1 MWDWCGFLLGSV
13 LRFDLLVGAFPSYL
27 DSDAH
32 SFSRAHARIPK
43 SFMFFAVTSVTP
55 LPQKPT
61 EKAMKQWPKIFL
73 IYCHTERKGGF
84 TTIFLLNSTSN
95 ASINLKDKA
104 LETIGDRCDSKKHK
118 TLVYTRVRARE
129 NGMLLR
135 WNSRFI
141 TRLLHQ
147 TAHECIWVKALS
159 RNVPR
164 FEENVPRF
172 EENVPRFGEYL
183 PRFEENLPHVGE

>member
-1 MWDWCGFLLGSV
+1 
-13 LRFDLLVGAFPSYL
+13 
-27 DSDAH
+27 
-32 SFSRAHARIPK
+32 
-43 SFMFFAVTSVTP
+43 MFFAVTSVTP

-61 EKAMKQWPKIFL
+61 EKARKQWPKIFL
-73 IYCHTERKGGF
+73 ICCHTERKGGF
-84 TTIFLLNSTSN
+84 TTIFLLNLTSN
-95 ASINLKDKA
+95 TSINLKDNI

-141 TRLLHQ
+141 TCLLHQ
-147 TAHECIWVKALS
+147 TAHECICVKALS

-164 FEENVPRF
+164 FEENLRHF
-172 EENVPRFGEYL
+172 EENLPRFGEYL

>member
-1 MWDWCGFLLGSV
+1 
-13 LRFDLLVGAFPSYL
+13 
-27 DSDAH
+27 
-32 SFSRAHARIPK
+32 
-43 SFMFFAVTSVTP
+43 MFFAVTSVTP
-55 LPQKPT
+55 LPQKQT
-61 EKAMKQWPKIFL
+61 EKARKQWPKIFL
-73 IYCHTERKGGF
+73 IYCHTEKKGGF

-95 ASINLKDKA
+95 ASINLKDNI

-141 TRLLHQ
+141 TCLLHQ
-147 TAHECIWVKALS
+147 TAHECICVKALS

-164 FEENVPRF
+164 FEEYVPHF
-172 EENVPRFGEYL
+172 EEYLPHFEEYLPRFGEYL
-183 PRFEENLPHVGE
+183 PRFGENVPHVGE